1 MLFVSRYLLRSPHSG
16 MTLLEALIAI
26 CILGFTTSAVVG
38 LVVTGDKIAG
48 RRTGVSYAA
57 IIAANEAE
65 RLKNF
70 QTSLV
75 LPSDTAYSDTV
86 NGLTYDVTRTRIR
99 GDSLLSD
106 SVVLFQEFAVSVKR
120 TPGPG
125 PVVTLRLLQGY
136 SNDKMQ

>member
-1 MLFVSRYLLRSPHSG
+1 MLFMSRYTLRDSRSG
-16 MTLLEALIAI
+16 MTILEALIAL

-38 LVVTGDKIAG
+38 LVVTGDRIAG
-48 RRTGVSYAA
+48 RRTGVSYAV

-70 QTSLV
+70 QTSPI

-86 NGLTYDVTRTRIR
+86 NGLTYDITRTRIHR
-99 GDSLLSD
+99 DSLPADLIIWY
-106 SVVLFQEFAVSVKR
+106 QEFAVSVKR

-125 PVVTLRLLQGY
+125 PLVTLRLLQGY
-136 SNDKMQ
+136 SNDKTQ

>member
-1 MLFVSRYLLRSPHSG
+1 MSQG
-16 MTLLEALIAI
+16 MTIIEAIIAL
-26 CILGFTTSAVVG
+26 CILSFTTSAVIG

-75 LPSDTAYSDTV
+75 LPGDTAYSETV
-86 NGLTYDVTRTRIR
+86 NGLTYEVTRTRIR
-99 GDSLLSD
+99 RDLLPAD
-106 SVVLFQEFAVSVKR
+106 SVVLYQEFAVSVKR
-120 TPGPG
+120 APGPG
-125 PVVTLRLLQGY
+125 PSVTLRLLQGY
-136 SNDKMQ
+136 NNDEPQ